1 MKTLVHHE
9 ITALADAMNRLAEE
23 SAGKVADIAAAC
35 INSIRQGGK
44 VMLCGNGGSAADAQ
58 HRAAELIGRYKMER
72 AAMPAI
78 ALTTDTSIITAL
90 GNDYGYDTIF
100 ARQVQG
106 LGKAGDV
113 LIGISTSGNSRNV
126 LLAMAEARKLGVTTV
141 AFTGAGG
148 GRMAEVA
155 DLSLQVPSTV
165 TNHIQEMHI
174 TCGHLVCELVE
185 KSLAGEKPL
194 TGGEAGAS

>member
-1 MKTLVHHE
+1 MKNFVHAE
-9 ITALADAMNRLAEE
+9 ISGMAAAMQQLADCCAAT
-23 SAGKVADIAAAC
+23 VADIAQAC
-35 INSIRQGGK
+35 IESMRAGGK
-44 VMLCGNGGSAADAQ
+44 IMLCGNGGSAADAQ
-58 HRAAELIGRYKMER
+58 HLAAELIGRYKLER
-72 AAMPAI
+72 NAMAAI

-100 ARQVQG
+100 ARQVEG
-106 LGKAGDV
+106 LGRPGDV

-126 LLAMAEARKLGVTTV
+126 LLAMEKAAAMGVTTV

-148 GRMAEVA
+148 GKMAQMA
-155 DLSLQVPSTV
+155 DLALCVPASI

-185 KSLAGEKPL
+185 QALAGVDRLPD
-194 TGGEAGAS
+194 AGC

>member
-1 MKTLVHHE
+1 MKNLVYSE
-9 ITALADAMNRLAEE
+9 ITALAEAMSRLAEGA
-23 SAGKVADIAAAC
+23 SDKVAAIAEVC
-35 INSIRQGGK
+35 IQALRDGGK
-44 VMLCGNGGSAADAQ
+44 VMFCGNGGSAADAQ
-58 HRAAELIGRYKMER
+58 HLAAELIGRYKMER
-72 AAMPAI
+72 SAIPAI

-106 LGKAGDV
+106 LGKTGDV

-126 LLAMAEARKLGVTTV
+126 LLAMAEAKKMGVTTI

-148 GRMAEVA
+148 GQMAQEA
-155 DLSLQVPSTV
+155 DYALQVPSTV

-185 KSLAGEKPL
+185 RALAQKGEGL
-194 TGGEAGAS
+194 S

>member
-1 MKTLVHHE
+1 MKTFVYNE
-9 ITALADAMNRLAEE
+9 ITALASSLAQLAGEASGTVE
-23 SAGKVADIAAAC
+23 SIAEAC
-35 INSIRQGGK
+35 IRAIRAGGK

-58 HRAAELIGRYKMER
+58 HLAAELIGRYKMER

-106 LGKAGDV
+106 LAKAGDV

-126 LLAMAEARKLGVTTV
+126 LLAMQEARERGVVTV

-148 GRMAEVA
+148 GQMAQNA
-155 DLSLQVPSTV
+155 DYALKVPSSV

-174 TCGHLVCELVE
+174 TCGHLICELVE
-185 KSLAGEKPL
+185 RALAKDA
-194 TGGEAGAS
+194 GGPA